1 MDETTI
7 SFGYWVRRQRRAL
20 DLTQRA
26 LAECVGCAVATIKK
40 IEADER
46 RPSAQMAERLAACLG
61 PGIIGV
67 VGQLRR
73 VAGDRVQAVRPD
85 PLVFAVDKSGNGAV
99 VIQWDAPTGT
109 LFAGAGIVVD
119 GQRDPKTARLN
130 REQNQVVKCHVT
142 GNGRQAQCT
151 NVRSQPGTFKY
162 TVLLQRDGKA
172 FPPFDPEIVNKE

>member
-1 MDETTI
+1 MQNKSMWI
-7 SFGYWVRRQRRAL
+7 G
-20 DLTQRA
+20 
-26 LAECVGCAVATIKK
+26 
-40 IEADER
+40 
-46 RPSAQMAERLAACLG
+46 LAATLMVAGCVAQQGGTRGTPERPDIVLNA
-61 PGIIGV
+61 
-67 VGQLRR
+67 
-73 VAGDRVQAVRPD
+73 AGDRVQAVRPD